1 MNPTTNGGMK
11 FEAKYL
17 VVTFNIDCVILTRLS
32 FLDQFIIKFYL
43 GRISMKIN
51 LSFEQKLSSTEL
63 HIFSCFNK
71 VQEAKAA
78 KKSKA
83 ATETKSQKVL
93 SNGHWPEELKEA
105 FDHAVASKHFKGDAG
120 ETFSLTLLSGATAII
135 LGLGDKTKVNKE
147 LLRRQVASL
156 YKGISSKYED
166 VTFHLD
172 GFLVKGDLENSL
184 AAIAE
189 SLYMASYTFDRH
201 LSTKK
206 TAKLQTVIL
215 ATSEKKTSAKK
226 FETALEEAKLIGE
239 CITVAKDFVNEA
251 PNLLNSEIYSKEIEK
266 DAKKLKNVKIKILG
280 KAEMKKEKMGMF
292 LSVNAGSAYE
302 PQLVHLTYTPAK
314 STSKTK
320 HIALVGKGL
329 TFDTGGYSLK
339 PGASMMNMKF
349 DMAGSATMYAA
360 FRAAVLLQ
368 LPIKVSCYLGIT
380 DNAVNELATM
390 PDSIVTARNG
400 KTVEI
405 LNTDAE
411 GRLVLGDVV
420 NYACDS
426 KPDALI
432 DAATLTGAILVALG
446 SEVCGL
452 FSNNQKLADSLL
464 KSAKNSDEY
473 MWQLP
478 IITEH
483 KNDMKAIVADLKN
496 IGSSGNGGS
505 AKGAAFIENFLTPD
519 IAWAHLDIAGIGDSQ
534 GHLPYCSPKGASGLV
549 IRTLVDYLKN
559 VK

>member
-1 MNPTTNGGMK
+1 MK
-11 FEAKYL
+11 L
-17 VVTFNIDCVILTRLS
+17 
-32 FLDQFIIKFYL
+32 
-43 GRISMKIN
+43 N
-51 LSFEQKLSSTEL
+51 LSFQPNLSSTEL

-71 VQEAKAA
+71 MQEQKAA
-78 KKSKA
+78 PAKKGKA
-83 ATETKSQKVL
+83 AVEAKSQKIL
-93 SNGHWPEELKEA
+93 SNGHWPAELSEA

-120 ETFSLTLLSGATAII
+120 ETFSLTLLSGATALIV
-135 LGLGDKTKVNKE
+135 GLGDKTKVNKE
-147 LLRRQVASL
+147 MLRRQLATV
-156 YKGISSKYED
+156 YKAVSMKYED
-166 VTFHLD
+166 ATIHLD
-172 GFLVKGDLENSL
+172 GFLIKGEQEDSL
-184 AAIAE
+184 GAIAE
-189 SLYMASYTFDRH
+189 ALQMASYTFDRH

-206 TAKLQTVIL
+206 TAKLQTIIL
-215 ATSEKKTSAKK
+215 ATSEKKTAAKK
-226 FETALEEAKLIGE
+226 FESALNEAALVGE
-239 CITVAKDFVNEA
+239 SIKVARDFVNEA
-251 PNLLNSEIYSKEIEK
+251 PNILNSESYAKEIEK
-266 DAKKLKNVKIKILG
+266 DAKKLKNVKVKILG
-280 KAEMKKEKMGMF
+280 RAEMKKERMGMF

-302 PQLVHLTYTPAK
+302 PQLVHLTYTPSKA
-314 STSKTK
+314 TAKTK

-339 PGASMMNMKF
+339 PGPSMMNMKF

-368 LPIKVSCYLGIT
+368 LPVKISCYLGIT
-380 DNAVNELATM
+380 DNAVNEKATM

-464 KSAKNSDEY
+464 KSAKNTDEY

-505 AKGAAFIENFLTPD
+505 AKGAAFIENFIDPN

-534 GHLPYCSPKGASGLV
+534 GHLPYCSAKGASGLV
-549 IRTLVDYLKN
+549 IRTLVDYLK
-559 VK
+559 KQ

>member
-1 MNPTTNGGMK
+1 MK
-11 FEAKYL
+11 L
-17 VVTFNIDCVILTRLS
+17 
-32 FLDQFIIKFYL
+32 
-43 GRISMKIN
+43 N
-51 LSFEQKLSSTEL
+51 LSSEPNLSGTEL

-71 VQEAKAA
+71 TQEAKAVSKKTKGA
-78 KKSKA
+78 KA
-83 ATETKSQKVL
+83 EQPKSQKVL
-93 SNGHWPEELKEA
+93 SHAHWPAELEEA
-105 FDHAVASKHFKGDAG
+105 FSHAVAAKHFKGDAG

-135 LGLGDKTKVNKE
+135 IGLGDKNKVNKE
-147 LLRRQVASL
+147 LLRRQIATL
-156 YKGISSKYED
+156 YKAVSAKYED
-166 VTFHLD
+166 ATLHLD
-172 GFLVKGDLENSL
+172 GFLIKGELEESL
-184 AAIAE
+184 SAIAE
-189 SLYMASYTFDRH
+189 ALYMASYTFDRH

-206 TAKLQTVIL
+206 PARLQTITL
-215 ATSEKKTSAKK
+215 ATSEKKAATKK
-226 FETALEEAKLIGE
+226 FEQTLAEAQLLGE
-239 CITVAKDFVNEA
+239 SISVARDFVNEA
-251 PNLLNSEIYSKEIEK
+251 PNILNSETYAKEIEK
-266 DAKKLKNVKIKILG
+266 DAKKLKHVKIKILG
-280 KAEMKKEKMGMF
+280 KAELKREKMGMF

-302 PQLVHLTYTPAK
+302 PQLVHLTYTPPKA
-314 STSKTK
+314 TAKTK

-368 LPIKVSCYLGIT
+368 LPVKISCYLGIT
-380 DNAVNELATM
+380 DNAVNSLATM

-464 KSAKNSDEY
+464 KSAKNVDEY

-483 KNDMKAIVADLKN
+483 KNDMKATVADLKN
-496 IGSSGNGGS
+496 IGSNGNGGS
-505 AKGAAFIENFLTPD
+505 AKGAAFIENFIDPN

-534 GHLPYCSPKGASGLV
+534 GHLPYCSPKGASGLI
-549 IRTLVDYLKN
+549 IRTLVDYLKHQ
-559 VK
+559 K